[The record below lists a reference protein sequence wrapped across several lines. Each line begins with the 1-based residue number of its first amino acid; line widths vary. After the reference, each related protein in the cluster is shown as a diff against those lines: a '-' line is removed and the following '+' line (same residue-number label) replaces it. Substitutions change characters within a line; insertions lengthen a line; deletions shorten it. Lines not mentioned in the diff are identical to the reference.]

1 MWESMGVEVVYLS
14 HDVFYKHFAGARHIE
29 RPERLR
35 AVEEGVTRSG
45 LDIQAVVPDP
55 ADRAALS
62 TVHDPNYID
71 ALREF
76 CLSGGGSID
85 SDTHA
90 VTETWEASIR
100 AAGSGLT
107 AIPLLGGGGVAMAA
121 VRPPGHHATAN
132 RAMGFCF
139 LNNVAVAVAHLRG
152 QGRKVAVVDWDVH
165 HGNGTQEMFGDD
177 PDVLYVSIH
186 QSPFYPLTGH
196 IEDIDLGEG
205 TIVNLPVPIGTGGDL
220 YRRAFSELIEPII
233 TQFRPDWL
241 LISAGYDAH
250 VSDPLGGL
258 RLVAADYGHMSA
270 RLRELLPEVPAIV
283 FLEGGYDLEA
293 LASGVD
299 ATLRG
304 LGGVEQFSDEAD
316 GATSPDAAFRALE
329 VAKEYAARFWSL

>member
-1 MWESMGVEVVYLS
+1 MGVEVVYLS
-14 HDVFYKHFAGARHIE
+14 HDVFYKHFAGPHHIE
-29 RPERLR
+29 RPERLL
-35 AVEEGVTRSG
+35 AVEEGVARSG
-45 LDIQAVVPDP
+45 LEVQAVVPDA

-62 TVHDPNYID
+62 IVHDPSYID

-107 AIPLLGGGGVAMAA
+107 AIPLLGKGGVALAA
-121 VRPPGHHATAN
+121 VRPPGHHATSN

-139 LNNVAVAVAHLRG
+139 LNNAAVAAAHLLAE
-152 QGRKVAVVDWDVH
+152 GRRVAIVDWDVH
-165 HGNGTQEMFGDD
+165 HGNGTQEMFSEVA
-177 PDVLYVSIH
+177 DVLYVSIH

-196 IEDIDLGEG
+196 IEDMALAGG
-205 TIVNLPVPIGTGGDL
+205 TVVNLPVPIGTGGDL
-220 YRRAFSELIEPII
+220 YRRAFAELLEPII
-233 TQFRPDWL
+233 SQFHPDWL

-250 VSDPLGGL
+250 ASDPLGGL
-258 RLVAADYGHMSA
+258 RLVDSDYGYVSA
-270 RLRELLPEVPAIV
+270 RLRALLPEIPAIV

-304 LGGVEQFSDEAD
+304 LAGVSGVDEFSEEDD
-316 GATSPDAAFRALE
+316 GASSPDLAFQALE
-329 VAKEYAARFWSL
+329 VAKELAAGFWSL

>member
-1 MWESMGVEVVYLS
+1 MGVEVVYLS

-29 RPERLR
+29 RPERLH
-35 AVEEGVTRSG
+35 AVEEGVARSG
-45 LDIQAVVPDP
+45 LEVQAVVPDP

-62 TVHDPNYID
+62 TVHDPSYID

-107 AIPLLGGGGVAMAA
+107 AIPMLGKGGVALAA
-121 VRPPGHHATAN
+121 VRPPGHHATSN

-139 LNNVAVAVAHLRG
+139 LNNVAVAAAHLRV
-152 QGRKVAVVDWDVH
+152 QGWRVAIVDWDVH

-196 IEDIDLGEG
+196 IEDIEQAEG
-205 TIVNLPVPIGTGGDL
+205 TIVNLPVPIGTGGDF
-220 YRRAFSELIEPII
+220 YRRSFVELIEPVID
-233 TQFRPDWL
+233 QFHPDWL

-250 VSDPLGGL
+250 ASDPLGGL
-258 RLVAADYGHMSA
+258 RLVGADYGYMSA
-270 RLRELLPEVPAIV
+270 RLRGLLPEIPAIV

-304 LGGVEQFSDEAD
+304 LAGVNEFSEEGGGVR
-316 GATSPDAAFRALE
+316 SPDLAFRALE
-329 VAKEYAARFWSL
+329 KAQELATRFWSL

>member
-1 MWESMGVEVVYLS
+1 MGVEVVYLS
-14 HDVFYKHFAGARHIE
+14 HDAFYQHFAGARHIE

-35 AVEEGVTRSG
+35 AVDEGVARSG
-45 LDIQAVVPDP
+45 LDIRAVVPDP
-55 ADRAALS
+55 ADRVALS
-62 TVHDPNYID
+62 TVHDPSYID

-90 VTETWEASIR
+90 VVETWEASIR

-107 AIPLLGGGGVAMAA
+107 AIPLLGKGDLAMAA

-139 LNNVAVAVAHLRG
+139 LNNVAVAAAQLRVQGHRVAI
-152 QGRKVAVVDWDVH
+152 VDWDVH
-165 HGNGTQEMFGDD
+165 HGNGTQDMFGGD

-196 IEDIDLGEG
+196 IEDIESAQG
-205 TIVNLPVPIGTGGDL
+205 TIVNLPVPIGTDGHL
-220 YRRAFSELIEPII
+220 YRLAFAELIEPIV
-233 TQFRPDWL
+233 TQFQPDWL

-258 RLVAADYGHMSA
+258 RLVAGDYGYMSA
-270 RLRELLPEVPAIV
+270 RLRVLLPDVPVIV

-304 LGGVEQFSDEAD
+304 LAGVDQFSREAD
-316 GATSPDAAFRALE
+316 GASSPDLAYRALE
-329 VAKEYAARFWSL
+329 VATEYAARFWPL